1 MGSLLVL
8 SFIPLSEC
16 CWVPAVLLSWELWGC
31 FWGERYVRA
40 KGESRCPNQSPPS
53 LLLLPLPVLAEAPV
67 SGPLDTRMCPCLE
80 LAAPLHPRRRG
91 HSPGALAGPPEPG
104 PRAGREVTRGDKASA
119 CLGTGAGCCLP
130 LLCSSHGA
138 RQGRALSAGS
148 GIPHRP
154 DNSRSPAP
162 SGGTGAL

>member
-8 SFIPLSEC
+8 PCLPLHEC
-16 CWVPAVLLSWELWGC
+16 CWVLAVPVSWELWGF
-31 FWGERYVRA
+31 FWGGGCVCFGRQ
-40 KGESRCPNQSPPS
+40 SCPSQSPPS
-53 LLLLPLPVLAEAPV
+53 LILTSLPVLAEAPV
-67 SGPLDTRMCPCLE
+67 SGPLDTRMGPWLE
-80 LAAPLHPRRRG
+80 LVAPLHPRRRG
-91 HSPGALAGPPEPG
+91 HGPGAMAGPPEPG
-104 PRAGREVTRGDKASA
+104 PHAGREVTRGDKASA

-138 RQGRALSAGS
+138 RQGRALSAES
-148 GIPHRP
+148 GIPDRP

>member
-8 SFIPLSEC
+8 PFILLCRC
-16 CWVPAVLLSWELWGC
+16 CWVPSVPVSWELWGH
-31 FWGERYVRA
+31 FWGEGCVKG
-40 KGESRCPNQSPPS
+40 KGESSCPNQSPPS
-53 LLLLPLPVLAEAPV
+53 LLLTPLPVLAV
-67 SGPLDTRMCPCLE
+67 SGPLDTRMGPCSE

-119 CLGTGAGCCLP
+119 CLGSGAGCCLP
-130 LLCSSHGA
+130 LLCSSHGE

-162 SGGTGAL
+162 SGGAGAL